1 MLPGD
6 SLEWC
11 FQADVVLDCG
21 ATETEGVVEAVQI
34 VVGAVTQGLPE
45 SLVEV
50 DSLDRLWFR
59 FTNGHWSKALSRV
72 RLLTPMGAFTLW
84 LRKRATS
91 CTYEFAGES

>member
-11 FQADVVLDCG
+11 FQTDVVLDCG

-34 VVGAVTQGLPE
+34 VVDAVTQGLPE

-50 DSLDRLWFR
+50 DSLDR
-59 FTNGHWSKALSRV
+59 
-72 RLLTPMGAFTLW
+72 P
-84 LRKRATS
+84 
-91 CTYEFAGES
+91 